1 MIVEAGFEEKFV
13 AFIDLL
19 GFKGMVEAAE
29 RGERRTV
36 PEIFELM
43 DILGNEKGSGAIH
56 KDGPKIC
63 PMSPRV
69 REDLAFEVTQVSDCA
84 IVSAEISPAGVIALV
99 NHCWSAVIML
109 MTKGVLV
116 RGYITR
122 GNIIHRDGRLLGSG
136 YQDAYA
142 RETGI
147 VAFRMEADEKGTP
160 FVEVDPVVT
169 SYVAGQSDGCVKEMF
184 SRMVESDGSVT
195 ALYPFKRLTHSFSIG
210 GIDRPAFD
218 PEKEKRSNDNL
229 RKSIRKLIDK
239 VTAGVDPSNAAA
251 LGKTRHYIAALEK
264 QIDVCDQT
272 DEMIDR
278 LSQPIGRRS

>member
-13 AFIDLL
+13 AFIDLM

-43 DILGNEKGSGAIH
+43 DILGNEKGRAAIH

-109 MTKGVLV
+109 LTKGVLV

-122 GNIIHRDGRLLGSG
+122 GSLIHRHGRLLGSG

-147 VAFRMEADEKGTP
+147 VAFRKEADEKGTP
-160 FVEVDPVVT
+160 FVEVDPAIT
-169 SYVAGQSDGCVKEMF
+169 SYVAEQSDGCVKEMF

-195 ALYPFKRLTHSFSIG
+195 ALYPFKRLAHSFSIG
-210 GIDRPAFD
+210 GIGRPAFD
-218 PEKEKRSNDNL
+218 PDKEKRSNDNL
-229 RKSIRKLIDK
+229 RKRIMTLIDK
-239 VTAGVDPSNAAA
+239 VTAGVEPSNTAA
-251 LGKTRHYIAALEK
+251 LGKTRHYIAALVK
-264 QIDVCDQT
+264 QIEVCDQT
-272 DEMIDR
+272 DVMIDR